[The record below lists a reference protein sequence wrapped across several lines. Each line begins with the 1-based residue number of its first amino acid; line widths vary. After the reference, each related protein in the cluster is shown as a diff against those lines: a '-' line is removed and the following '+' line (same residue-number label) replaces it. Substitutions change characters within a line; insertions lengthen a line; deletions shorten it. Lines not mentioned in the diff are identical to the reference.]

1 MPTVRWGTVFFNGV
15 FSVELPSKRRCVVP
29 KKLLRW
35 SYLALQWALALALPV
50 FSGRAATVKIG
61 EVNPLTGG
69 ISQFGIG
76 CHQGFVLAF
85 DEINRGGGIL
95 GQNLELVTEDDQSK
109 PGQSSTVVRK
119 LITQDKVV
127 AILGDATSS
136 ATLEAAPIAQ
146 SAKIPMITP
155 TATNPRITEVG
166 DDIFRVCFLD
176 EFQGRVLAK
185 FTREKLKAGKVFTLT
200 DVKQDYSVDLS
211 KFFKDEFTKRG
222 GTIVGEQS
230 YSTGDTDFR
239 AQLTS
244 IRAARPDVVY
254 VPGYYQEVALIVKQA
269 RQLGLNMPFV
279 GCDGWANQALLEIG
293 GKAIDGCYF
302 TNHFSPDDPSPIVK
316 EFVEKYKAKYGSPP
330 DTFSALG
337 YDAARLLADAIKRAG
352 STDSKA
358 LRDALAK
365 TSGFEGVT
373 GQISF
378 DANRNASKPGLIV
391 TVKDGRFEIAE
402 KIAP

>member
-1 MPTVRWGTVFFNGV
+1 V
-15 FSVELPSKRRCVVP
+15 L
-29 KKLLRW
+29 KKFLSSFYFALQ
-35 SYLALQWALALALPV
+35 LALTLALTTFTGWATT
-50 FSGRAATVKIG
+50 TVKIG
-61 EVNPLTGG
+61 EVDPLTGG
-69 ISQFGIG
+69 VSQFGIG

-85 DEINRGGGIL
+85 DEINNGGGIL
-95 GQNLELVTEDDQSK
+95 GQKLELVTEDNQSK
-109 PGQSSTVVRK
+109 PGQSSTAVRK

-146 SAKIPMITP
+146 DDKIPMITP

-166 DDIFRVCFLD
+166 DFIFRVCFLD

-185 FTREKLKAGKVFTLT
+185 FTREKLNAEKVFTLI

-211 KFFKDEFTKRG
+211 KFFKDEFSKLG
-222 GTIVGEQS
+222 GKIVGEQS

-244 IRAARPDVVY
+244 IRAAQPDVVC
-254 VPGYYQEVALIVKQA
+254 VPGYYQEVALVVKQG
-269 RQLGLNMPFV
+269 RQIGLNMPFV
-279 GCDGWANQALLEIG
+279 GCDGWADRALVAIG
-293 GKAIDGCYF
+293 GKAVDGCYF
-302 TNHFSPDDPSPIVK
+302 TNHFSPDDPTPIVK
-316 EFVEKYKAKYGSPP
+316 EFVARYQEKYGAPP
-330 DTFSALG
+330 DTFAALG

-352 STDSKA
+352 SPDSKA
-358 LRDALAK
+358 LRDALAE
-365 TSGFEGVT
+365 TAGFGGVT

-391 TVKDGRFEIAE
+391 RVKGGRFEIAE

>member
-1 MPTVRWGTVFFNGV
+1 V
-15 FSVELPSKRRCVVP
+15 L
-29 KKLLRW
+29 KKVLSW
-35 SYLALQWALALALPV
+35 SYLALQLALTT
-50 FSGRAATVKIG
+50 FSGWAETTVKVG
-61 EVNPLTGG
+61 EVDPLTGG
-69 ISQFGIG
+69 VSQFGIG

-85 DEINRGGGIL
+85 EEINRSGGVL
-95 GQNLELVTEDDQSK
+95 GQTLELVTEDNQSK
-109 PGQSSTVVRK
+109 PGESSTAVRK

-146 SAKIPMITP
+146 SDKIPMITP
-155 TATNPRITEVG
+155 TATNPRITAVG
-166 DDIFRVCFLD
+166 DYIFRVCFLD

-185 FTREKLKAGKVFTLT
+185 FTREKLNAGKVVTLT
-200 DVKQDYSVDLS
+200 DVKQDYSVDLA
-211 KFFKDEFTKRG
+211 KFFKDEFSKRG

-230 YSTGDTDFR
+230 YSTGETDFR

-254 VPGYYQEVALIVKQA
+254 VPGYYQEVALIVKQS
-269 RQLGLNMPFV
+269 RQMGLTMPFV
-279 GCDGWANQALLEIG
+279 GCDGWANQALLSIG

-302 TNHFSPDDPSPIVK
+302 TNHFSPDDPSPMVK
-316 EFVEKYKAKYGSPP
+316 EFVARYREKYGAPP
-330 DTFSALG
+330 DTFAALG

-352 STDSKA
+352 STDPKA
-358 LRDALAK
+358 LRDALAA
-365 TSGFEGVT
+365 TAGFAGVT

-391 TVKDGRFEIAE
+391 TVKDGKFEIAE

>member
-1 MPTVRWGTVFFNGV
+1 VLKKFLSSFYFALQLVPT
-15 FSVELPSKRRCVVP
+15 
-29 KKLLRW
+29 
-35 SYLALQWALALALPV
+35 LALTTFTGWATT
-50 FSGRAATVKIG
+50 TVKIG
-61 EVNPLTGG
+61 EVDPLTGG
-69 ISQFGIG
+69 VSQFGIG

-95 GQNLELVTEDDQSK
+95 GQKLELVTEDNQSK
-109 PGQSSTVVRK
+109 PGQSSTAVRK

-146 SAKIPMITP
+146 DDKIPMITP

-166 DDIFRVCFLD
+166 DFIFRVCFLD

-185 FTREKLKAGKVFTLT
+185 FTREKLNAEKVFTLI

-211 KFFKDEFTKRG
+211 KFFKDEFSKLG
-222 GTIVGEQS
+222 GKIVGEQS

-244 IRAARPDVVY
+244 IRAAQPDVVC
-254 VPGYYQEVALIVKQA
+254 VPGYYQEVALIVKQG
-269 RQLGLNMPFV
+269 RQIGLNMPFV
-279 GCDGWANQALLEIG
+279 GCDGWADQALVAIG
-293 GKAIDGCYF
+293 GKAVDGCYF
-302 TNHFSPDDPSPIVK
+302 TNHFSPDDPTPIVK
-316 EFVEKYKAKYGSPP
+316 EFVARYQEKYGAPP
-330 DTFSALG
+330 DTFAALG

-352 STDSKA
+352 SPDSKA
-358 LRDALAK
+358 LRDALAE
-365 TSGFEGVT
+365 TAGFGGVT

-391 TVKDGRFEIAE
+391 RVKGGRFEIEE